1 MTEVLPIVLPD
12 GSETGLWLIRAD
24 GHAAVVSTE
33 PKGGDDGVDGA

>member
-12 GSETGLWLIRAD
+12 GSETGLWLVRAD

-33 PKGGDDGVDGA
+33 PEETQDGNDA